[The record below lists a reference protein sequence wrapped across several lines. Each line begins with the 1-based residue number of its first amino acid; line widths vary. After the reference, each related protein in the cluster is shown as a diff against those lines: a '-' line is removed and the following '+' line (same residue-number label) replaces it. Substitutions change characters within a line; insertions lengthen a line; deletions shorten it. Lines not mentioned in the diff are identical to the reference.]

1 MNTRYS
7 ICHLFNTFKK
17 FILVMVVLIFVF
29 NLPGYGQQASIGKI
43 SGVSG
48 EKRLVVLE
56 GSAYERGKMHGE
68 KLKDEITELVKI
80 WKSNLRDTYKIDP
93 DKFIG
98 DFIDQ
103 TDYLP
108 AIKEFTPDLLEE
120 VRGIAEGCGIDFNTM
135 YVFQLVDEYWLNGG
149 DLKVEHCSSLG
160 MNRNDIDPACVG
172 QNMDLESFRHGFQV
186 VLHIKDQD
194 SARETFIFTFAG
206 FIATNGINNK
216 GVGVVVNAMSQL
228 SYSRRGLPVA
238 FVIRGI
244 LEQNKAEDAVKF
256 LHRVKHASPQNYII
270 GGAEE
275 VYDFECS
282 SNKIVSFPPVEGS
295 GVVYHTNHPLVNDD
309 YNPKYIDT
317 MKVFG
322 ENAVV
327 TRGGNSYVRFNALKK
342 RLTAKSQT
350 DRVALIKATLSSR
363 DSERHPICR
372 PFTNNQSGFTFG
384 STIMVLSEKP
394 EFYVS
399 FGPPDINPY
408 QLFKFEKQ

>member
-172 QNMDLESFRHGFQV
+172 QNDYRLREGLLLQIGEQSRPPYPVTTF
-186 VLHIKDQD
+186 
-194 SARETFIFTFAG
+194 SA
-206 FIATNGINNK
+206 
-216 GVGVVVNAMSQL
+216 
-228 SYSRRGLPVA
+228 
-238 FVIRGI
+238 I
-244 LEQNKAEDAVKF
+244 L
-256 LHRVKHASPQNYII
+256 
-270 GGAEE
+270 
-275 VYDFECS
+275 C
-282 SNKIVSFPPVEGS
+282 EGS
-295 GVVYHTNHPLVNDD
+295 
-309 YNPKYIDT
+309 
-317 MKVFG
+317 
-322 ENAVV
+322 
-327 TRGGNSYVRFNALKK
+327 
-342 RLTAKSQT
+342 
-350 DRVALIKATLSSR
+350 
-363 DSERHPICR
+363 
-372 PFTNNQSGFTFG
+372 SGA
-384 STIMVLSEKP
+384 
-394 EFYVS
+394 
-399 FGPPDINPY
+399 
-408 QLFKFEKQ
+408 